1 MLLKKNILKNK
12 RIAIFDPDPDIVTN
26 PSLKCIIEELSRE
39 GASVDIFMPFY
50 GNYPKLDSRYLIYP
64 FPIEL
69 SLWKGDL
76 QNTLISLKH
85 FIALKAWSGHAILK
99 KNKYDLLFGINSKG
113 IIAAARYAKT
123 KSVPLIYLSYEIFF
137 KDELVKKSDLLEKKQ
152 EILASH
158 LAQSIII
165 QDKWRAELL
174 SKENR
179 LNSIKFLYLPV
190 APRLQKIT
198 HTSNYLRVKYKIPSD
213 FFIVLHSGSFED
225 WTYAEELLENAKK
238 WPDNVIL
245 VIHTRYKPNRRHKY
259 ISIIRRQNS
268 NNIILSIDPLNSIEY
283 ERMICS
289 ADIGLVFYK
298 LSPLSKYLQ
307 KNIETIGLSSGK
319 FSYYAKYG
327 LPIISINQKTY
338 AELLQEYEFGYNLTS
353 FDELPGALL
362 NIISNYEKLS
372 SEAMR
377 LFKEKL
383 AFDIYWPQIS
393 QKLLELLD

>member
-1 MLLKKNILKNK
+1 M
-12 RIAIFDPDPDIVTN
+12 
-26 PSLKCIIEELSRE
+26 
-39 GASVDIFMPFY
+39 
-50 GNYPKLDSRYLIYP
+50 
-64 FPIEL
+64 
-69 SLWKGDL
+69 
-76 QNTLISLKH
+76 
-85 FIALKAWSGHAILK
+85 
-99 KNKYDLLFGINSKG
+99 
-113 IIAAARYAKT
+113 
-123 KSVPLIYLSYEIFF
+123 
-137 KDELVKKSDLLEKKQ
+137 
-152 EILASH
+152 
-158 LAQSIII
+158 
-165 QDKWRAELL
+165 
-174 SKENR
+174 
-179 LNSIKFLYLPV
+179 
-190 APRLQKIT
+190 
-198 HTSNYLRVKYKIPSD
+198 
-213 FFIVLHSGSFED
+213 
-225 WTYAEELLENAKK
+225 
-238 WPDNVIL
+238 

-268 NNIILSIDPLNSIEY
+268 NNIILSTDPLNSIEY

>member
-1 MLLKKNILKNK
+1 MLLKDNILNNK
-12 RIAIFDPDPDIVTN
+12 RIAIFEPNPDIATN
-26 PSLKCIIEELSRE
+26 PSLICLIEELTNA
-39 GASVDIFMPFY
+39 GASVDVFMPRY

-69 SLWKGDL
+69 RLWSGNL
-76 QNTLISLKH
+76 LSTLINWKH
-85 FIALKAWSGHAILK
+85 FIVSQTWHSHQILK
-99 KNKYDLLFGINSKG
+99 KNRYDLFFGIDSKG

-123 KSVPLIYLSYEIFF
+123 KNVPLIYLSYEIFF
-137 KDELVKKSDLLEKKQ
+137 KDELIKKSDLLEKKQ

-174 SKENR
+174 AKENR
-179 LNSIKFLYLPV
+179 LDNIKFLYLPV

-198 HTSNYLRVKYKIPSD
+198 HTSNYLRAKYKIPSD

-245 VIHTRYKPNRRHKY
+245 VIHTRYKPNRMHRY
-259 ISIIRRQNS
+259 IRITRRQNP
-268 NNIILSIDPLNSIEY
+268 NKIILSTDPLNSIEY
-283 ERMICS
+283 ESMICS

-298 LSPLSKYLQ
+298 FSPLSKYLQ

-338 AELLQEYEFGYNLTS
+338 AELLQEYEYGYNLTS

-383 AFDIYWPQIS
+383 AFDMYWPQIS